1 METQS
6 NINIIETEPGKFSGG
21 FVMIGVPPM
30 ELPVTAM
37 GPDKE
42 HPEKLEN
49 LTDANG
55 KKFDISA
62 IYTVW
67 LNLTMTL
74 LSIRI

>member
-1 METQS
+1 MASMLLKKETQC

-21 FVMIGVPPM
+21 FTMIGVPAG

-42 HPEKLEN
+42 HPEKSEN

-67 LNLTMTL
+67 IN
-74 LSIRI
+74 